1 MALDVDQLKSRLSG
15 GGARP
20 NLFRAYLTFP
30 GYVGGDTALTSFLCK
45 GAQLPASLINVIEV
59 PFRGRQ
65 LKVAGDRTFE
75 TWTVTIINDTDF
87 SVRNSMEKWMSG
99 INAHVENTG
108 FSNPVD
114 YQSNLKVEQLDK
126 TGGVI
131 KTYDFIGAFP
141 TRVGEINLSYDENDR
156 IEEFTVEFQ
165 YQYWTAADGSTNQ
178 IV

>member
-15 GGARP
+15 GGARA
-20 NLFRAYLTFP
+20 NLFRTYLTFP
-30 GYVGGDTALTSFLCK
+30 GYVGGDTALASFLCK
-45 GAQLPASLINVIEV
+45 GAALPASTINVIEV

-65 LKVAGDRTFE
+65 LKVAGDRTFDV
-75 TWTVTIINDTDF
+75 WTVTIINDTDF
-87 SVRNSMEKWMSG
+87 SIRNSMEKWMSG

-126 TGGVI
+126 SGGVL

-141 TRVGEINLSYDENDR
+141 TNVSAIDLSYDAGGE
-156 IEEFTVEFQ
+156 IEQFTVDFQ